1 MYFLLYQS
9 LFLPL
14 ECCNSLVL
22 RRFVFRTEASAKR
35 DRHASDWWRSAKDH
49 GKEKIPPSLARKFS
63 SRETLGLGTGTRQ
76 VLQHF
81 RARSLTSINMF
92 YGTGLYLEICDTRE
106 KFRWKKLQMS
116 TKMMLQKKAANT
128 MLWRPLKFRI
138 SRPICAKL
146 WSKIIKLW
154 LWSIFPNFCKLFPW
168 LVYGQ
173 PSAFLITI
181 IVFSLLAPNIYNS
194 PVSNL
199 SRPLNRSTEYS
210 FIQG

>member
-1 MYFLLYQS
+1 MGKRKYR
-9 LFLPL
+9 LPL
-14 ECCNSLVL
+14 RANFLRERHVWVRVRGRCCNI
-22 RRFVFRTEASAKR
+22 FVRAHWLQLTCFMGLTYISKFLIP
-35 DRHASDWWRSAKDH
+35 
-49 GKEKIPPSLARKFS
+49 EKS
-63 SRETLGLGTGTRQ
+63 
-76 VLQHF
+76 
-81 RARSLTSINMF
+81 
-92 YGTGLYLEICDTRE
+92 
-106 KFRWKKLQMS
+106 FRWKQLQMS
-116 TKMMLQKKAANT
+116 TKMILQKKAANT

-154 LWSIFPNFCKLFPW
+154 LWSIFPNFYKLFPW

-173 PSAFLITI
+173 PSTFLITI